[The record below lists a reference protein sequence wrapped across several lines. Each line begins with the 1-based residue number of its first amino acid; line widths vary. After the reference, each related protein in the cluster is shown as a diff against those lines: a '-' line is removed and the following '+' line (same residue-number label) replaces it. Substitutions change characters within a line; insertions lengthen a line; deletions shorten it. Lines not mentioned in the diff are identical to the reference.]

1 MLLASGPIGSL
12 KAQDSVFSYTHQ
24 GTTLYY
30 IVNDRAEAIVVPPL
44 HPNVHQAPNGDYSTW
59 YGYTQPT
66 GAIAIPDTVPY
77 NGGTYPV
84 KRIGVNAFFD
94 CNAITSVA
102 LPVGI
107 EQIDVCA
114 FLGCSS
120 MQGITLPSTLQEI
133 GHSAFGECSS
143 LTTISIPENVIFID
157 SAAFAMCSQLQTVT
171 LSDGIQIIK
180 WATFANCTNLRS
192 INFPS
197 SLTTIED
204 YVFNGDNMLGPTIEL
219 PNGLT
224 SIGSVA
230 FSNCSSIVG
239 IELPESLNFIDEG
252 AFYNCSGLQSIEIP
266 QGVTTLENSV
276 FEGCS
281 QLQSVT
287 LPEGLTAIYDEA
299 FANCSSL
306 QDIGL
311 PQTLT
316 YVGQWAFYNCAALDT
331 LILPDNVMGI
341 GSAGLALCS
350 NLKHCHLPEQLN
362 RVEGWLLY
370 GAALEELVVPDNVT
384 YIEEQAFAG
393 CPQLHKVTLPASLTT
408 IADSLFI
415 DGTPLDTLIL
425 RCQEPPTVPANA
437 FPDFNVTL
445 IVPCGTEEAY
455 SQHAVW
461 GQFATIVENC
471 NAIDEAE
478 SHNLKVYSRNGHI
491 VVEGADDNEVQVYDM
506 SGRKVANRNLPTGA
520 YMVKVGDKM
529 AKTITFKQ

>member
-12 KAQDSVFSYTHQ
+12 KAQDSVFSYTYQ

-44 HPNVHQAPNGDYSTW
+44 YPNMSQAPNGDYTTW

-77 NGGTYPV
+77 NGSTYPV

-107 EQIDVCA
+107 EKIDVSA
-114 FLGCSS
+114 FLFCSS
-120 MQGITLPSTLQEI
+120 LQDITLPSTLQEI
-133 GHSAFGECSS
+133 GYSAFSECTS
-143 LTTISIPENVIFID
+143 LTTISIPENVILID

-171 LSDGIQIIK
+171 LPDELQVIK
-180 WATFANCTNLRS
+180 WATFADCSNLRN

-204 YVFNGDNMLGPTIEL
+204 YAFNSDQMLGPNITL
-219 PNGLT
+219 PEGL
-224 SIGSVA
+224 SFIGVDA
-230 FSNCSSIVG
+230 FGNCSSIVG
-239 IELPESLNFIDEG
+239 VELPESLSYMDNG
-252 AFYNCSGLQSIEIP
+252 AFFNCIGLQSIEIP

-287 LPEGLTAIYDEA
+287 LPEGLTAIYEEA
-299 FANCSSL
+299 FSNCSSL
-306 QDIGL
+306 QDINL
-311 PQTLT
+311 PQTLA
-316 YVGQWAFYNCAALDT
+316 YVGSWTFYNCAALDT
-331 LILPDNVMGI
+331 LIFPDNVMGI
-341 GSAGLALCS
+341 GSAALALCNS
-350 NLKHCHLPEQLN
+350 LKYCHLPERLN

-370 GAALEELVVPDNVT
+370 GTALEELVVPDNIT
-384 YIEEQAFAG
+384 YIDEQAFAG

-437 FPDFNVTL
+437 FPDFNITL

-461 GQFATIVENC
+461 GQFTTIVENC
-471 NAIDEAE
+471 NAIDDVE

-491 VVEGADDNEVQVYDM
+491 VVEGADGEKVQVYDM
-506 SGRKVANRNLPTGA
+506 SGRKVANSNLPVGA
-520 YMVKVGDKM
+520 YMVKVGDRM
-529 AKTITFKQ
+529 AKCLVY